1 MRPRT
6 NNSRLARCYARG
18 MTTAVPTPAATG
30 APARSGLILTALIFG
45 ALVCNINLAVA
56 NVALPDIGKAFGA
69 SQVLLNVIAVGC
81 TLGLAMSVLYFG
93 AIGDR
98 FGRKQLLTLGLILT
112 VVASLLSAFAGSAE
126 MLIFARLFTGLAAG
140 MAYPTTLALITAL
153 WAPGASRTKA
163 IALWSGVSAGAA
175 SLGPVLAGLLLTVA
189 PWGSV
194 FLIAVPIALAG
205 LVLVLIGVPK
215 GVNESTEPIDHLGGV
230 LSVIMIGA
238 LVLALSFVASSVTQT
253 FAFVGFGVAAVAG
266 IAFFIR
272 QRTASSPLYD
282 LSIAKRRLFWVP
294 AIGGMIVFGSLMG
307 AAFIGQ
313 QFIQNVLGLSTALSG
328 LSGLPS
334 AFALV
339 LAAPVSARF
348 ILSYGSRFTMLV
360 GYAFVFLGFLIMF
373 TWNEHTPFVFIALT
387 YGVVGIGAG
396 LALTPASRSLTSS
409 TPVRKV
415 GMASGTSDLQRDLGG
430 SVMQSILGA
439 ILAAGFASSFAK
451 EIASSANASS
461 VSKSVADALESSFA
475 SASRVAAQ
483 YPEYAE
489 QIMSAAKHSFLAGA
503 NFAYIAGAIAVL
515 LGAAV
520 VALFLPGK
528 SGEAQLTESYAREDA
543 NA

>member
-1 MRPRT
+1 
-6 NNSRLARCYARG
+6 
-18 MTTAVPTPAATG
+18 MTSAAPTPVNSG
-30 APARSGLILTALIFG
+30 APARAGLTLSALIVG

-98 FGRKQLLTLGLILT
+98 FGRKQMLTLGLVLT
-112 VVASLLSAFAGSAE
+112 VVASLLSAFAVSAE

-175 SLGPVLAGLLLTVA
+175 SLGPVLAGVLLTFA

-194 FLIAVPIALAG
+194 FFIAVPIAVVGAI
-205 LVLVLIGVPK
+205 LVVIAVPK
-215 GVNESTEPIDHLGGV
+215 GVNESTAPVDHLGGV
-230 LSVIMIGA
+230 LSVVMIGA
-238 LVLALSFVASSVTQT
+238 LVLGLSFVASASTQT
-253 FAFVGFGVAAVAG
+253 FALVMFGLTVVAG

-272 QRTASSPLYD
+272 QRTAANPLYD
-282 LSIAKRRLFWVP
+282 LSVAKRRLFWVT
-294 AIGGMIVFGSLMG
+294 AVAGMIVFGSFMG

-313 QFIQNVLGLSTALSG
+313 QFIQNVLGLSTVLSG

-334 AFALV
+334 AIALV
-339 LAAPVSARF
+339 LVAPVSAVF
-348 ILSYGSRFTMLV
+348 ILKYGSRFTMLV
-360 GYAFVFLGFLIMF
+360 GYAFVLVGFLIMF
-373 TWNEHTPFVFIALT
+373 SWNEHTPFIFVALT
-387 YGVVGIGAG
+387 YGVVGIGGG

-409 TPVRKV
+409 TPVHKV

-439 ILAAGFASSFAK
+439 MLAAGFASNFAK
-451 EIASSANASS
+451 EIASSGNASS
-461 VSKSVADALESSFA
+461 ISKSVADALESSFA

-483 YPEYAE
+483 YPDYAE
-489 QIMSAAKHSFLAGA
+489 QIMSAAKTSFLAGA
-503 NFAYIAGAIAVL
+503 NFAYLAGAIAVVI
-515 LGAAV
+515 GAV
-520 VALFLPGK
+520 VVGLFLPGK
-528 SGEAQLTESYAREDA
+528 HGELELIERYAHEDA
-543 NA
+543 AA